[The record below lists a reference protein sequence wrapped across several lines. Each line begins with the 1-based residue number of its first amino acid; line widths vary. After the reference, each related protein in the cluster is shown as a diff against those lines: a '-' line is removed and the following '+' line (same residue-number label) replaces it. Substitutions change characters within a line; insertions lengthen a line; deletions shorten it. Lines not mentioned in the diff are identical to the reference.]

1 MLNPP
6 GGNRWPVVFARE
18 LSDTGIEFPM
28 SKIDTVEIEEIS
40 VIRKKVPTP

>member
-18 LSDTGIEFPM
+18 LSDTGIEFPVC
-28 SKIDTVEIEEIS
+28 KIDAVEIEEIG
-40 VIRKKVPTP
+40 VVRKNVPTP